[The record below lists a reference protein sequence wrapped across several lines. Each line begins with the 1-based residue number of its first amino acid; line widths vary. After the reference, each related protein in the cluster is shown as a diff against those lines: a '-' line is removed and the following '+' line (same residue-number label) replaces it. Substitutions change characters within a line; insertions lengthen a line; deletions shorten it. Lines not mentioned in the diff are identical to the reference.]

1 MFWPKNTRTQDFPVS
16 RFPAGRGMITG
27 DEARS
32 GNFLRG
38 AITSTNAKTISYYA
52 ANTPW
57 WVYHGGPPRRLD
69 AVSIKSKWISNRSN
83 RKKHKIQF
91 SRNSAERHGI
101 PDNCNPV
108 RKNFFTQFGTF
119 QKFLKGFG
127 SLGTCSNLFWP
138 VRIHLDALR
147 CVWMRSDLFGFFQK
161 LCNSFRHIQ
170 IYLFFLLRLWMFFE
184 SFLAFSAALY
194 VGAST
199 ADVHRRTS
207 SYVGVRRQC
216 HTSTYVVVRW
226 RRSTHVAVCWRTS
239 TYVERVAHLDANVA
253 RSFESSTKFI
263 DRIDRRLLW

>member
-1 MFWPKNTRTQDFPVS
+1 MLLILPGEFTMAVHQDAWTLSP
-16 RFPAGRGMITG
+16 
-27 DEARS
+27 
-32 GNFLRG
+32 
-38 AITSTNAKTISYYA
+38 
-52 ANTPW
+52 
-57 WVYHGGPPRRLD
+57 
-69 AVSIKSKWISNRSN
+69 SNRN
-83 RKKHKIQF
+83 GYQIDRIERNTKYNFQGIQPNVTEFLTIAIRFERIF
-91 SRNSAERHGI
+91 SLSLE
-101 PDNCNPV
+101 
-108 RKNFFTQFGTF
+108 
-119 QKFLKGFG
+119 LFG
-127 SLGTCSNLFWP
+127 SFWKVSEVWERARTCSDLSGY
-138 VRIHLDALR
+138 I
-147 CVWMRSDLFGFFQK
+147 WMRSDVFG
-161 LCNSFRHIQ
+161 CVQ
-170 IYLFFLLRLWMFFE
+170 IYSDSFKSFAIVSDIVKFICFCLLRFWMFFE

>member
-38 AITSTNAKTISYYA
+38 AITSTYAKTISYYA

-119 QKFLKGFG
+119 RKFLKGFG
-127 SLGTCSNLFWP
+127 GLGTCSNLFWP

-170 IYLFFLLRLWMFFE
+170 IYLFFFVAFLDVFWIFFG
-184 SFLAFSAALY
+184 FFSCF
-194 VGAST
+194 VRRCIDRRRSST
-199 ADVHRRTS
+199 DVVVRRRTS
-207 SYVGVRRQC
+207 TMSYFDVRR
-216 HTSTYVVVRW
+216 
-226 RRSTHVAVCWRTS
+226 RTL
-239 TYVERVAHLDANVA
+239 T
-253 RSFESSTKFI
+253 
-263 DRIDRRLLW
+263 